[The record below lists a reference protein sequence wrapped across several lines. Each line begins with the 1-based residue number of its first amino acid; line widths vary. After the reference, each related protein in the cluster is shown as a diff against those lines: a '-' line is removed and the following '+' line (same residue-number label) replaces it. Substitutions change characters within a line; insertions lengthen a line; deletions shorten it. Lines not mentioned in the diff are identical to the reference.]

1 MILILLGPPGV
12 GKGTQAKLIAKK
24 FNIRHLSTG
33 DILRSAVA
41 TGSALG
47 KKVND
52 YLQKG
57 NLVPDDVMVEVI
69 AEELGRPLHRN
80 GFILDGF
87 PRTIAQAEALEK
99 ILARLN
105 LSIDA
110 VLNFEAD
117 ESELIRRL
125 SRRRMCRRC
134 QSIFNLDLDSASGKN
149 NAAVCPRCGGELYQ
163 RDDDKEETVKNRLK
177 VYIASTAPLQD
188 FYAKKNLL
196 ITLHGE
202 GKIDQI
208 FENIIGLLAKHH
220 EKR

>member
-1 MILILLGPPGV
+1 MKMILILLGPPGV

-24 FNIRHLSTG
+24 FNIPHLSTG

-47 KKVND
+47 KKVDD

-69 AEELGRPLHRN
+69 AEELGRPTYRN
-80 GFILDGF
+80 GFVLDGF
-87 PRTIAQAEALEK
+87 PRTILQAEALEK
-99 ILARLN
+99 ILTRLN

-125 SRRRMCRRC
+125 SRRRMCRSC
-134 QSIFNLDLDSASGKN
+134 QSIFNLEPASGTN
-149 NAAVCPRCGGELYQ
+149 NAPVCPRCGGELYQ
-163 RDDDKEETVKNRLK
+163 RDDDKEETVRNRLK
-177 VYIASTAPLQD
+177 VYQASTAPLQE

-196 ITLHGE
+196 ITVRGE
-202 GKIDQI
+202 GEIEQI
-208 FENIIGLLAKHH
+208 FENIVRLLAMHH
-220 EKR
+220 EKG